1 MLDILIVGGGPAG
14 STLAWALRDA
24 GLSIAI
30 LDKAQFPRQKVCAG
44 WVTPAVMQELDIDLD
59 DYARGRVL
67 QPISGFRISQLGH
80 QPVQSHYPGAPVSY
94 GIRRIEFDDYLL
106 QRSQATLITSRAFE
120 DMQRIDHGWRINDDI
135 EARIVVGAGGH
146 FCPVARAVGAKGVSE
161 VAVTAQEVE
170 FEMTP
175 EQEAA
180 CTISAEVPELFFTPD
195 LKGYGW
201 IFRKGRYLNIGLG
214 REDRHRLSAHVQ
226 AFVSYL
232 KQHNKIPQ
240 DIPKKLNGHA
250 YLLYPH
256 AQREIVGD
264 QVLLIGDAAGLAYPQ
279 SGEGIRPAVE
289 SALLAA
295 RVLRECH
302 GDYSPASLQR
312 YIELIEQRFGARQP
326 AAGLMERLPFAIRQL
341 AASGLMRTEWF
352 TRNIVTDRWFLH
364 AHQAPLDNAAQ

>member
-1 MLDILIVGGGPAG
+1 M
-14 STLAWALRDA
+14 
-24 GLSIAI
+24 
-30 LDKAQFPRQKVCAG
+30 
-44 WVTPAVMQELDIDLD
+44 
-59 DYARGRVL
+59 
-67 QPISGFRISQLGH
+67 
-80 QPVQSHYPGAPVSY
+80 
-94 GIRRIEFDDYLL
+94 
-106 QRSQATLITSRAFE
+106 
-120 DMQRIDHGWRINDDI
+120 
-135 EARIVVGAGGH
+135 
-146 FCPVARAVGAKGVSE
+146 
-161 VAVTAQEVE
+161 
-170 FEMTP
+170 
-175 EQEAA
+175 
-180 CTISAEVPELFFTPD
+180 
-195 LKGYGW
+195 
-201 IFRKGRYLNIGLG
+201 
-214 REDRHRLSAHVQ
+214 
-226 AFVSYL
+226 
-232 KQHNKIPQ
+232 
-240 DIPKKLNGHA
+240 NGHA

-302 GDYSPASLQR
+302 GDYSAASLQR